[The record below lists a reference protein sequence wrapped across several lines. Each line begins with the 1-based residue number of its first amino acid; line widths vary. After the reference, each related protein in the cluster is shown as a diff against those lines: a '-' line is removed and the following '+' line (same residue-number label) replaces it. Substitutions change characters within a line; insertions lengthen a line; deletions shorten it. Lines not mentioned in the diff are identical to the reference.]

1 MALLNQEE
9 DELEE
14 EQEALKEETEN
25 IKRHNKMLFDQIT
38 SNQEKLMLSNDRG
51 TSPSQEAMLTQDS
64 MIQLSAREGI
74 NQSQSVGK
82 FSGHPQNKA
91 EAVRTLFSST
101 G

>member
-1 MALLNQEE
+1 
-9 DELEE
+9 
-14 EQEALKEETEN
+14 
-25 IKRHNKMLFDQIT
+25 
-38 SNQEKLMLSNDRG
+38 
-51 TSPSQEAMLTQDS
+51 MLTQDS
-64 MIQLSAREGI
+64 MMQLSAREGI